1 MYFLAF
7 DFGILLS
14 LNLIFYI
21 ILGIA
26 VLAGFLKGFKKSL
39 FTFITM
45 AIFYIVFFLTL
56 NMAVNILWNANF
68 SFLGNILGSNV
79 DPSLANFTSFAV
91 GYENI
96 LQVLIGEEVDLS
108 QMSGEFLELAMGV
121 MLFALKIV
129 WTILYFTV
137 ILIVYKIICFIIR
150 IIFFK
155 TKSRANKMRGFGALV
170 GTANGLMAIFIT
182 LIVMGGM
189 ISIVDSMSVLIAEA
203 NLSQDGVT
211 ENLTFAPRD
220 NIYPANYSLLSDV
233 DPVPTDPNLDEAI
246 AVMEQM
252 VTEYNSN
259 IFVMLAN
266 KIEVPSVIDEDVL
279 VPMHINLFDNVLSFD
294 YNENTIA
301 FRYELMVLSEAFVIF
316 SQSEFQETNELTDLK
331 GDEIRDIFQVISNSK
346 LVVSAVPLAIE
357 YAAQRYDEELP
368 IDVETLYDG
377 SIDFEEEL
385 ATIGRIGGA
394 LFDILNGAGFIG
406 GEGSVEQIEVT
417 GETVR
422 ELFNDISGS
431 EVILLITETLLLP
444 MLENPE
450 GEDALVITVPDD
462 LDLEAEFLAL
472 GEIFAEIIEA
482 DISFEDL
489 MNDDIT
495 VTLAAVSNIDLTIL
509 LDSQLVSEALISILS
524 DTSETAALSMFIIP
538 ADVVWRDDGVLEG
551 ELRKI
556 LDAFNTLLD
565 ISDTLDFENLDI
577 SFITDMETDQ
587 IVTFFDSYVIRATIS
602 DLFTEMDFGD
612 MPLVFP
618 DVIYDENGYFT
629 KDELVA
635 TIESVK
641 LIIDTSG
648 LEPTFDPIKVLELTE
663 TDIDTF
669 FASNIIYATVG
680 NYFNTLETSDFIIP
694 DSVNTTILVEGL
706 SESVITKL
714 ELKNMFKALNV
725 LQLTDF
731 SGVGF
736 DATFIDRLENSAL
749 DDLDS
754 AKVTILL
761 DSEIIHATISD
772 VIINLDTSVG
782 GALKVP
788 TSDDL
793 SNQIITTVGSISYV
807 DKTEIYD
814 VFRALYHLNITDF
827 NLIDLDDTSLLK
839 NNFTVLMNSAIIHAT
854 VSDTIINIGPTVIV
868 PEKDVDNLDI
878 LTVVGTTT
886 YIKKIELQALVDGLD
901 LLGVT
906 DPNTFTSFDFANL
919 NDDAKRTQLLE
930 SAILHATISDQLFD
944 LGSSLLFIPEQDEA
958 GNDLI
963 VETGVVAVEY
973 VVKDEIKAILATM
986 IAMGYTDVNDLDLEI
1001 NAQTFIDNMDLA
1013 LESASMQATVS
1024 NMILTSATTSLVI
1037 PDQDLSSQDLR
1048 IVYTDVTYIEKTE
1061 LENFFIAIDL
1071 FAIPNLDFDSF
1082 SVGPT
1087 EIQAVDK
1094 NIFFNSFIMQA
1105 TVSDYFLDVAGDE
1118 TAAVGTTS
1126 LLVPTTEKTA
1136 ILVNSVPSNV
1146 IHKIELINMLNGFS
1160 TLGLTDY
1167 NDAFN
1172 SSTITNLTS
1181 TQIDEILL
1189 SNSLH
1194 VTIDNMLR
1202 GNAAI
1207 SDSIPTLAEDVTTY
1221 TITITIKSAVKNFIL
1236 ATQQFTGAD
1245 FTSIS
1250 FNVTSVTSLTP
1261 AQRDIVLDSMIVRN
1275 ILTDELETMMLA
1287 DPDPYWPANSDY
1299 MNSDPLTFLTEA
1311 GINNVFTNYGM

>member
-26 VLAGFLKGFKKSL
+26 VLSGFLKGFKKSF

-45 AIFYIVFFLTL
+45 AIFYIAFFLTL

-68 SFLGNILGSNV
+68 SFLGNILGNNL
-79 DPSLANFTSFAV
+79 DPSLANFTTFAA

-96 LQVLIGEEVDLS
+96 LQVLVGEEVDLS
-108 QMSGEFLELAMGV
+108 QMSGEFLELAMGI

-155 TKSRANKMRGFGALV
+155 TKPAANKMRGFGALV
-170 GTANGLMAIFIT
+170 GAANGFMAIFIT

-189 ISIVDSMSVLIAEA
+189 ISVVDSMSVLIAEA
-203 NLSQDGVT
+203 NLSQDT
-211 ENLTFAPRD
+211 QNLTFVPRD
-220 NIYPANYSLLSDV
+220 NIYQANYSVLSNV
-233 DPVPTDPNLDEAI
+233 DPLPTEPNLDEAI
-246 AVMEQM
+246 TVMEQM
-252 VTEYNSN
+252 VTEYNNN

-279 VPMHINLFDNVLSFD
+279 VPMHINLFDSVLSFD

-316 SQSEFQETNELTDLK
+316 SQSEFQETNELTDLT

-346 LVVSAVPLAIE
+346 LVLSAVPLAIE
-357 YAAQRYDEELP
+357 YAAQRYEQELP
-368 IDVETLYDG
+368 INVETLYDG

-385 ATIGRIGGA
+385 ATMGRIGGA

-406 GEGSVEQIEVT
+406 GEGSLEQIEVT

-422 ELFNDISGS
+422 DLFTDISGS
-431 EVILLITETLLLP
+431 DIILLITETLLLP

-450 GEDALVITVPDD
+450 GENALVITVPDD
-462 LDLEAEFLAL
+462 LDLETEFLAL

-509 LDSQLVSEALISILS
+509 LDSQLVTEALISILS
-524 DTSETAALSMFIIP
+524 DTSETAALSMFTIP
-538 ADVVWRDDGVLEG
+538 ANVVWRDEGVIEG
-551 ELRKI
+551 ELRRI
-556 LDAFNTLLD
+556 LEAFNTLLD

-577 SFITDMETDQ
+577 SFITDMEIAQ
-587 IVTFFDSYVIRATIS
+587 ITTFFDSYVIRATIS
-602 DLFTEMDFGD
+602 DLFIEMDFGD

-618 DVIYDENGYFT
+618 DIIYDENGYFT

-635 TIESVK
+635 TISSVK

-648 LEPTFDPIKVLELTE
+648 IEPTFDPIKVLELTE

-669 FASNIIYATVG
+669 FTSNIIYATVG
-680 NYFNTLETSDFIIP
+680 NYFNTLTTGDFIIP
-694 DSVNTTILVEGL
+694 NSVNTTILVDGL
-706 SESVITKL
+706 LENVITKT
-714 ELKNMFKALNV
+714 ELKHMFKALNV

-731 SGVGF
+731 TGVGF
-736 DATFIDRLENSAL
+736 DATFIDRLENSTL
-749 DDLDS
+749 DDVDP
-754 AKVTILL
+754 AKVTTLL

-772 VIINLDTSVG
+772 VILGLDTSKG
-782 GALKVP
+782 GVLNVP
-788 TSDDL
+788 ASDDL
-793 SNQIITTVGSISYV
+793 SNPIVTTISSIDYI

-827 NLIDLDDTSLLK
+827 NLVNLDDTSLLK
-839 NNFTVLMNSAIIHAT
+839 DNFTVLMNSAIIHAT
-854 VSDTIINIGPTVIV
+854 VSDKIINIGPTVTV
-868 PEKDVDNLDI
+868 PEKDVDNIDI

-886 YIKKIELQALVDGLD
+886 YIEKTELQALVDGLD

-906 DPNTFTSFDFANL
+906 DPNTFTSFNFTSL

-930 SAILHATISDQLFD
+930 SAILHATISDQL
-944 LGSSLLFIPEQDEA
+944 LSLASSLLFIPEQDEA

-963 VETGVVAVEY
+963 VETGTVVVEY
-973 VVKDEIKAILATM
+973 VVKAEIKAILATM
-986 IAMGYTDVNDLDLEI
+986 IAMGYTDVNDLNLEI
-1001 NAQTFIDNMDLA
+1001 NPQTFIDNMDLA

-1037 PDQDLSSQDLR
+1037 PDQDLSSQDIR

-1061 LENFFIAIDL
+1061 LKNFFISIDL
-1071 FAIPNLDFDSF
+1071 FAIPNLSFDTF
-1082 SVGPT
+1082 SIGPT

-1118 TAAVGTTS
+1118 TALPGTTG
-1126 LLVPTTEKTA
+1126 LLVPTTERTA
-1136 ILVNSVPSNV
+1136 ITVNSLSSNV
-1146 IHKIELINMLNGFS
+1146 INKTELINMLDGFS
-1160 TLGLTDY
+1160 TLGLVDY

-1172 SSTITNLTS
+1172 SNIITNLTS
-1181 TQIDEILL
+1181 VQIDQILL

-1202 GNAAI
+1202 GNASI
-1207 SDSIPTLAEDVTTY
+1207 SGSIPALAEDTTTY
-1221 TITITIKSAVKNFIL
+1221 TVTVTIKSAVKNFIL

-1245 FTSIS
+1245 FTNVS
-1250 FNVTSVTSLTP
+1250 FNVTTVTALTP

-1299 MNSDPLTFLTEA
+1299 MNSDPLTFLTEV
-1311 GINNVFTNYGM
+1311 GINNVFSNYGM